1 MPIFSADE
9 LRHVAQAILQGVGT
23 PEENAR
29 LVSASLVES
38 NLVGHDSH
46 GVMRLM
52 SYVEFARRGQVK
64 PEARPFVAK
73 RERATA
79 QVDGAWGWGH
89 ISARLAT
96 TTVTELAAEYGV
108 AATTIDHC
116 NHVGRL
122 GEYVEMMAHAGMIG
136 IALCNVDPAVAP
148 FGGVGRVMGTNPLAW
163 AVPRAGENAPLFS
176 DFATSGVAE
185 GKLRVARA
193 KGERV
198 EPGLIVDSQGRP
210 SQEPAD
216 FYNGGALLPFGG
228 HKGYGLSVMVEL
240 LGGVLSGMAASVQP
254 EYKAANGTLF
264 LALNIA
270 AFMPVEQ
277 FTQQVENFCAR
288 VKATPPADGFSEVL
302 LPGDPERRTRAQ
314 RLVEGISLPEQ
325 TWREIQALA
334 RELNVPT

>member
-1 MPIFSADE
+1 MPTFTADE
-9 LRHVAQAILQGVGT
+9 LRRVAQSILEAVGT
-23 PEENAR
+23 HSDDAQLISN
-29 LVSASLVES
+29 SLVES

-52 SYVEFARRGQVK
+52 SYIDFVRRGQVK
-64 PEARPFVAK
+64 PAARAFVSKEAQA
-73 RERATA
+73 AA

-89 ISARLAT
+89 LSARLAT
-96 TTVTELAAEYGV
+96 TTAIDLAAQYGV
-108 AATTIDHC
+108 AAVTIDQC

-122 GEYVEMMAHAGMIG
+122 GEYVEAMARAGMIG
-136 IALCNVDPAVAP
+136 VALCNVDPAVAP
-148 FGGVGRVMGTNPLAW
+148 FGGFGRVMGTNPLAW
-163 AVPRAGENAPLFS
+163 AVPRAGNEPLFS

-198 EPGLIVDSQGRP
+198 EAGLIVDSNGRP

-240 LGGVLSGMAASVQP
+240 LGGVLSGMAVSVQP
-254 EYKAANGTLF
+254 QYQAANGTLF

-270 AFMPVEQ
+270 AFMPVDQ
-277 FTQQVENFCAR
+277 FTQQVEKFCER
-288 VKATPPADGFSEVL
+288 IKVTPPADGFREVL
-302 LPGDPERRTRAQ
+302 LPGEPERRTRKQ

-325 TWREIQALA
+325 TWQEIQALA
-334 RELNVPT
+334 RGLDVAA

>member
-1 MPIFSADE
+1 MTTFTADE
-9 LRHVAQAILQGVGT
+9 LRPLAQSILEAVGT
-23 PEENAR
+23 PSDSAR
-29 LVSASLVES
+29 VVSDSLVES

-52 SYVEFARRGQVK
+52 SYVEFVQRGQVK
-64 PEARPFVAK
+64 PTARPFVSS
-73 RERATA
+73 RQRAAA
-79 QVDGAWGWGH
+79 QVDGAWGWGQL
-89 ISARLAT
+89 SARLAMQT
-96 TTVTELAAEYGV
+96 AVELAAEYGI

-122 GEYVEMMAHAGMIG
+122 GEYVEGIAHAGMIG
-136 IALCNVDPAVAP
+136 VALCNADPAVAP
-148 FGGVGRVMGTNPLAW
+148 FGGFGRVMGTNPLAW
-163 AVPRAGENAPLFS
+163 AVPRAFGNEPVFS

-198 EPGLIVDSQGRP
+198 EPGLIVDSKGRP

-216 FYNGGALLPFGG
+216 FYEGGALLPFGG

-254 EYKAANGTLF
+254 EYQAVNGTLF
-264 LALNIA
+264 LSLNIS

-277 FTQQVENFCAR
+277 FTQQVEDFCAR
-288 VKATPPADGFSEVL
+288 IKATPPADGFREVL
-302 LPGDPERRTRAQ
+302 LPGEPERRTRAH
-314 RLVEGISLPEQ
+314 RLVEGISIPEQ
-325 TWREIQALA
+325 TWQEIQALA
-334 RELNVPT
+334 RELNVAA